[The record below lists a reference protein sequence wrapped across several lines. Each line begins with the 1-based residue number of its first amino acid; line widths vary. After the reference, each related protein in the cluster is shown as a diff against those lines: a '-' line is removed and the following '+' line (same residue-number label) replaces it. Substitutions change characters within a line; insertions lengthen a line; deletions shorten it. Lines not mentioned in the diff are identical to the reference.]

1 MVTKMFIEIRL
12 RNPMTYNFKGYVKI
26 VEIYIVKFNV
36 SVLNRFKI
44 IGFFVNASYIR
55 NIMSFEIK
63 L

>member
-1 MVTKMFIEIRL
+1 
-12 RNPMTYNFKGYVKI
+12 MTYNFKGYVKI

-55 NIMSFEIK
+55 NIMSLEIK